1 MCISGGA
8 SALPMAEA
16 AENDPNNTVGQVITV
31 GGSLTGGD
39 IFNFTS
45 ENTANSTALRFY
57 GENLDIPMTGS
68 GVYTIN
74 GNGGIISHSLFASKS
89 SCRAIVKMADF
100 PIPLCPTNIRNGRF
114 AVTLSCVLF
123 LI

>member
-1 MCISGGA
+1 MEKMDLSKKVLASLLTMSCVYLGGT

-45 ENTANSTALRFY
+45 ENTANSTAMQIWQKSLRMHY
-57 GENLDIPMTGS
+57 PM
-68 GVYTIN
+68 
-74 GNGGIISHSLFASKS
+74 
-89 SCRAIVKMADF
+89 
-100 PIPLCPTNIRNGRF
+100 
-114 AVTLSCVLF
+114 
-123 LI
+123 

>member
-1 MCISGGA
+1 MNGRKCIMEKMDLSKKVLASLLTMSCVYLGGT

-45 ENTANSTALRFY
+45 ENTANSTGPFIMGCL
-57 GENLDIPMTGS
+57 ELN
-68 GVYTIN
+68 
-74 GNGGIISHSLFASKS
+74 K
-89 SCRAIVKMADF
+89 
-100 PIPLCPTNIRNGRF
+100 
-114 AVTLSCVLF
+114 
-123 LI
+123 

>member
-1 MCISGGA
+1 MYIWGGT

-74 GNGGIISHSLFASKS
+74 GNGGIISQAYGMFSA
-89 SCRAIVKMADF
+89 AVKMLRPEAGVAH
-100 PIPLCPTNIRNGRF
+100 PK
-114 AVTLSCVLF
+114 VL
-123 LI
+123 